1 MTAAPAPPEAD
12 TAAAPR
18 DAGSSPLR
26 GGRWPWTG
34 DAAVVAA
41 LAAAN
46 SALVTLSRETPAMAA
61 VWHDHT
67 AGYIAGILLS
77 LVLFARRYLP
87 FTVLMLVT
95 LGGLAGDFAGILV
108 WGAAS
113 LGIAAAAYSVGR
125 YLPLVRSLA
134 GLAAAMAVNVAST
147 ALSPATTAPGG
158 GETDG
163 APWWINQAF
172 YLGWIAGSWWVGR
185 LVRMRSF
192 HMMELAARAERLE
205 RARDAHTR
213 AVLAEERTRIAR
225 ELHDVVAHHVSVMT
239 VQATAGRR
247 VIERSPDRAR
257 QTLVEIE
264 ETGRQAMSEMRRLV
278 DVLREAEAEGGGA
291 DGGDAAERDPQP
303 GLSGLGELVRQI
315 RETGTPVELVAE
327 GVPVRLPPGLELTLY
342 RVVQESLTNVL
353 KHAGRDAPTTVSVRY
368 GPRAVDVAVVDEGG
382 AGGRGGGTEGAPP
395 SSDEPGHGLVGMRER
410 VSLYGGEF
418 DAGPRSGGGFE
429 VRTRIPLPH
438 RE

>member
-1 MTAAPAPPEAD
+1 MTAARAAPETEPAPESRG
-12 TAAAPR
+12 AAHSA
-18 DAGSSPLR
+18 LR
-26 GGRWPWTG
+26 GGRWPWMS
-34 DAAVVAA
+34 DAIIVVA

-46 SALVTLSRETPAMAA
+46 TALVTVTREDPAMAA

-67 AGYIAGILLS
+67 AGYAAGVMLS
-77 LVLFARRYLP
+77 LVLFARRFLP
-87 FTVLMLVT
+87 FTVLMVLT
-95 LGGLAGDFAGILV
+95 LGGLAGDFAGIMV

-134 GLAAAMAVNVAST
+134 GLSAAVAVNIATT
-147 ALSPATTAPGG
+147 ALSPATAAPGG
-158 GETDG
+158 GEAG
-163 APWWINQAF
+163 GEPWWINQAF
-172 YLGWIAGSWWVGR
+172 YLGWILGSWWVGR
-185 LVRMRSF
+185 LVRMRAF

-264 ETGRQAMSEMRRLV
+264 ETGRQAMAEMRRIV
-278 DVLREAEAEGGGA
+278 DVLREPEAGGENDNGEVA
-291 DGGDAAERDPQP
+291 GRDPQP
-303 GLSGLGELVRQI
+303 SLSGLDELIRQI

-327 GVPVRLPPGLELTLY
+327 GVPVKLPPGLELTLY

-368 GPRAVDVAVVDEGG
+368 GPRAVEVAVTDEGG
-382 AGGRGGGTEGAPP
+382 AGGEGAPP
-395 SSDEPGHGLVGMRER
+395 HSDEPGHGLVGMRER
-410 VSLYGGEF
+410 VALYGGEI

-429 VRTRIPLPH
+429 VRTRIPLA
-438 RE
+438 RRG